1 MENNYDITLFLLEQG
16 INFNEP
22 DNDGPHLKTPLK
34 YSCNDQITELLKR
47 FGAKFTLYNNPSLN
61 FNSKGIDIKSN
72 SNNIINDLYKQF
84 LERGI
89 ISQKEEIKLSNGE
102 IIAKRLLRNNKYKQ
116 ERDTSSW
123 IKVYHG
129 TKLVSIEHILM
140 LGLRSFGEPLYG
152 HIPFGEKIFEIKNW
166 AKGIFVTP
174 SIFYSSKYADI
185 INSENEQWYIIIEA
199 KVAPNSFSVH
209 EKTIY
214 DYKFK
219 EGETQNLEYRINA
232 EEDLYGNGASE
243 TFDESNVETNSIL
256 FVKKK
261 FLDNCRKYSDSSII
275 N

>member
-1 MENNYDITLFLLEQG
+1 MPKDDPFYYVKTNDINSLKRLYSENKYIIAQKDNKGRTLLHYSVMENNYDITLFLLEQG

-34 YSCNDQITELLKR
+34 YSYNDQITELLKR

-89 ISQKEEIKLSNGE
+89 ISQKEELKLSNGE

-129 TKLVSIEHILM
+129 TKLVSIEHILI
-140 LGLRSFGEPLYG
+140 LGLRSFGEPL
-152 HIPFGEKIFEIKNW
+152 
-166 AKGIFVTP
+166 
-174 SIFYSSKYADI
+174 
-185 INSENEQWYIIIEA
+185 
-199 KVAPNSFSVH
+199 
-209 EKTIY
+209 
-214 DYKFK
+214 
-219 EGETQNLEYRINA
+219 
-232 EEDLYGNGASE
+232 
-243 TFDESNVETNSIL
+243 
-256 FVKKK
+256 
-261 FLDNCRKYSDSSII
+261 
-275 N
+275 

>member
-1 MENNYDITLFLLEQG
+1 MD
-16 INFNEP
+16 
-22 DNDGPHLKTPLK
+22 
-34 YSCNDQITELLKR
+34 
-47 FGAKFTLYNNPSLN
+47 
-61 FNSKGIDIKSN
+61 
-72 SNNIINDLYKQF
+72 
-84 LERGI
+84 
-89 ISQKEEIKLSNGE
+89 
-102 IIAKRLLRNNKYKQ
+102 
-116 ERDTSSW
+116 
-123 IKVYHG
+123 
-129 TKLVSIEHILM
+129 
-140 LGLRSFGEPLYG
+140 
-152 HIPFGEKIFEIKNW
+152 IPFGEKIFEIKNW